1 MKYAMIKPVFVLNGY
16 VICTFII
23 KILISCFYLFFLIL
37 ASIVQLSFIFQPFV
51 YLLNFIFVVQESYK
65 SSLPVFCFLPNVETE
80 KIIFEQKLGDIL
92 DDLHNCTMDAKEL
105 EDVDKVEYYYTQI
118 VYIIY
123 EWIEFIEHWILK
135 VDVLPVDQN
144 MEQCKVS

>member
-1 MKYAMIKPVFVLNGY
+1 
-16 VICTFII
+16 
-23 KILISCFYLFFLIL
+23 
-37 ASIVQLSFIFQPFV
+37 
-51 YLLNFIFVVQESYK
+51 
-65 SSLPVFCFLPNVETE
+65 
-80 KIIFEQKLGDIL
+80 
-92 DDLHNCTMDAKEL
+92 MDAKEL

-118 VYIIY
+118 VHTIY